1 VKPFI
6 RPRGKWETQGL
17 GFLRGT
23 SRDTSRAVSFPKT
36 GRIARVDGEKKRNS
50 GFKNME
56 YHRIQQ
62 SDV

>member
-17 GFLRGT
+17 GSLRGT

-36 GRIARVDGEKKRNS
+36 ARIARVDGEKKRN
-50 GFKNME
+50 
-56 YHRIQQ
+56 
-62 SDV
+62 